1 METENEI
8 KLRLRFYRDIP
19 KNSTEILQKFKDH
32 SIQKSDNFSI
42 RNSENHIWLDIIA
55 SKRRYWTPHLHLELE
70 PKGETD
76 THIRG
81 LYGPDPTLWTFF
93 MFLHF
98 IIAGVFLIF
107 GAMAYSDYVL
117 KNSITLDIA
126 IMVVMTCSWFFLY
139 FLAKSIRKKGH
150 PQMNELENY
159 FNTIINS

>member
-107 GAMAYSDYVL
+107 GAMTYSDYVL

-126 IMVVMTCSWFFLY
+126 IMIIMTCSWFFLY
-139 FLAKSIRKKGH
+139 FLAKSIRKKAT
-150 PQMNELENY
+150 LK
-159 FNTIINS
+159 